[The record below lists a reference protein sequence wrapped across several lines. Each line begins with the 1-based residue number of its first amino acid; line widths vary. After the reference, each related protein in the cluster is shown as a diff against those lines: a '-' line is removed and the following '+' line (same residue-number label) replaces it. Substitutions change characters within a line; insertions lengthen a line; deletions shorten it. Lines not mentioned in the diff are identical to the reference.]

1 MGWSGEDD
9 WPCAGRQDTAVRR
22 GGLIERRCVSAPL
35 LMVGQ
40 FFGKD
45 GCAEFAGVNPER
57 PAQLEYFHD
66 LLDARS
72 LCERARN
79 AAADARGVEVG
90 A

>member
-1 MGWSGEDD
+1 MTGLAPDGKTPPSAVAVDRAALCFSSAFDGW
-9 WPCAGRQDTAVRR
+9 
-22 GGLIERRCVSAPL
+22 
-35 LMVGQ
+35 Q

-66 LLDARS
+66 LLDAGS

-79 AAADARGVEVG
+79 VAADAGV
-90 A
+90 

>member
-1 MGWSGEDD
+1 
-9 WPCAGRQDTAVRR
+9 
-22 GGLIERRCVSAPL
+22 
-35 LMVGQ
+35 MVGQ